1 MRWPTADDFSQR
13 QQALDT
19 ISCAAIGICAG
30 AASQEA
36 LSRRGTVV
44 EYPSHVPP
52 LNGIFMLLFPLSV
65 AGGTAGVPDEVHEWV
80 ISTLER
86 IGRIMGIQRAI
97 EMIPQLKKT
106 HWQWKMDQERWQ
118 QRYM

>member
-1 MRWPTADDFSQR
+1 MADDFFQR

-19 ISCAAIGICAG
+19 ISYAAIGICAG
-30 AASQEA
+30 AASHEA
-36 LSRRGTVV
+36 LSQRGAFV

-80 ISTLER
+80 INTLDR

-97 EMIPQLKKT
+97 KMIPQLMENRPGAVAT
-106 HWQWKMDQERWQ
+106 EIYVIIANSSHE
-118 QRYM
+118 